1 MRRITA
7 GICLVAGV
15 VSSGISPALGQ
26 DAAPAES
33 ALVVDQSTLPD
44 AIDLKG
50 ARPKADSSVLP
61 PAVDA
66 LPASLEPLV
75 APPSLA
81 LPDAPSQVRVR
92 ELRPL
97 TLEEAIQLAEF
108 NSPQLKAA
116 ASQVDQAKSA
126 LRAAISAWYPTVDL
140 SASAE
145 YFKSYSY
152 RNPDF
157 VSDRV
162 IRNPTVE
169 NTSTSGGGITGL
181 ETSMGEITP
190 LEEITG
196 SDPTTGET
204 SSTTAEE
211 TTGPNT
217 RDGYNERYGRQWRT
231 NVSLQLSWD
240 LINPARVP
248 QIAAARDR
256 FERSGEA
263 YLIALRDLRLEAQT
277 AYFELQRA
285 DEGVR
290 IGQASVKASLVSY
303 RDARARFNAGVNTK
317 LEVLE
322 AETQLARD
330 RNTLTTNLRLQDE
343 QRRNLARVLDLPQD
357 VTPTA
362 ATPARPL
369 GLWEPSLQES
379 IVAAYNY
386 REELDQLILDI
397 SINNSQANASLAAVQ
412 PVLRFVNSTTASR
425 SEGQIGQTSLSEID
439 MGDFTYGWDN
449 STALRANWRLFDG
462 GRARAEYR
470 RFKQAA
476 EQSRFDFANRR
487 NRIRLEV
494 EQSFFGLRAAIQ
506 SIDTTA
512 IEVLSSKESLRLS
525 QLRVQAGVG
534 VQREVVNNQ
543 RDVTQAELKYA
554 RAISDYNTNLARLQ
568 RRSGLDALVACN
580 AVSLPASKPE
590 FEQSLIPIEPTP
602 LKTACP
608 PVATAGSLMNQ
619 NQDSPV
625 QPLW

>member
-1 MRRITA
+1 MRLITA

-15 VSSGISPALGQ
+15 VSSGVPPALSE
-26 DAAPAES
+26 DAVQVDS
-33 ALVVDQSTLPD
+33 ALIDQATLPD
-44 AIDLKG
+44 AIDSKG
-50 ARPKADSSVLP
+50 ARPKADPSVIS

-66 LPASLEPLV
+66 LPPPLLPLA

-81 LPDAPSQVRVR
+81 LPDAPSQVRIH

-97 TLEEAIQLAEF
+97 TLEESLQLAEV

-116 ASQVDQAKSA
+116 ASRVDQAKSG
-126 LRAAISAWYPTVDL
+126 LRAAIAAWYPTVDL
-140 SASAE
+140 SASGLPE

-157 VSDRV
+157 VT
-162 IRNPTVE
+162 N
-169 NTSTSGGGITGL
+169 N
-181 ETSMGEITP
+181 ET
-190 LEEITG
+190 
-196 SDPTTGET
+196 
-204 SSTTAEE
+204 
-211 TTGPNT
+211 
-217 RDGYNERYGRQWRT
+217 YGRQWRV
-231 NVSLQLSWD
+231 NGSLQVSWD

-256 FERSGEA
+256 FERAGDS

-277 AYFELQRA
+277 AYFALQQA

-290 IGQASVKASLVSY
+290 IGQDSVKASLVSY

-317 LEVLE
+317 LDVLE

-330 RNTLTTNLRLQDE
+330 RNILTTNRRDQE
-343 QRRNLARVLDLPQD
+343 TQRRNLARVLGLPQD

-369 GLWEPSLQES
+369 GLWEPTLQES

-386 REELDQLILDI
+386 SEELDQLILDI

-412 PVLRFVNSTTASR
+412 PVVRFVNSTSASR
-425 SEGQIGQTSLSEID
+425 TEGQNGQTSRSDID
-439 MGDFTYGWDN
+439 MGDFTYGVQN
-449 STALRANWRLFDG
+449 STALTASWRLFDG

-470 RFKQAA
+470 RSKQAA
-476 EQSRFDFANRR
+476 EESRLNFARTR
-487 NRIRLEV
+487 DQIRLQV
-494 EQSFFGLRAAIQ
+494 ERNFLGLRAAIQ
-506 SIDTTA
+506 NIDTTA
-512 IEVLSSKESLRLS
+512 TEVLSSQESLRLS

-534 VQREVVNNQ
+534 VQREVVNSQ
-543 RDVTQAELKYA
+543 RDLTQAELKYA
-554 RAISDYNTNLARLQ
+554 RAINDYNTNLVTLQ
-568 RRSGLDALVACN
+568 RRTGLDALIACN
-580 AVSLPASKPE
+580 AVSLTGTKPE
-590 FEQSLIPIEPTP
+590 PEQEPIPIEPTP

-608 PVATAGSLMNQ
+608 SVATASSSVNQ
-619 NQDSPV
+619 TETSPV

>member
-15 VSSGISPALGQ
+15 VSSGVPPALSE
-26 DAAPAES
+26 DAVQAES
-33 ALVVDQSTLPD
+33 ALVDQATLPD

-50 ARPKADSSVLP
+50 ARPKADPSVMT
-61 PAVDA
+61 PAMDA

-81 LPDAPSQVRVR
+81 LPDAPSQVRIH

-97 TLEEAIQLAEF
+97 TLEEAVQLAEF
-108 NSPQLKAA
+108 NSPRLKAA

-126 LRAAISAWYPTVDL
+126 LRAAIAAWYPTVDL
-140 SASAE
+140 SASGLPE

-157 VSDRV
+157 VPDRV
-162 IRNPTVE
+162 VQKPTGQINPA
-169 NTSTSGGGITGL
+169 TG
-181 ETSMGEITP
+181 
-190 LEEITG
+190 EEITR
-196 SDPTTGET
+196 PE
-204 SSTTAEE
+204 
-211 TTGPNT
+211 T
-217 RDGYNERYGRQWRT
+217 RDGYNERYGREWRA
-231 NVSLQLSWD
+231 NVSLQVSWD

-256 FERSGEA
+256 FERAGDA
-263 YLIALRDLRLEAQT
+263 YLIALRDLRLEAQQ
-277 AYFELQRA
+277 AYFDLQQA

-330 RNTLTTNLRLQDE
+330 RNTLTTNLGLQDLR
-343 QRRNLARVLDLPQD
+343 RRNLAASLDLPQD

-412 PVLRFVNSTTASR
+412 PALRFVNSTTASR
-425 SEGQIGQTSLSEID
+425 SEGQSGQTSLSDID
-439 MGDFTYGWDN
+439 MDDFTYGVQN
-449 STALRANWRLFDG
+449 STALTATWRLFDG
-462 GRARAEYR
+462 GRARADYR
-470 RFKQAA
+470 RSKQAA
-476 EQSRFDFANRR
+476 DESRFNFARTR
-487 NRIRLEV
+487 DRIRLEV
-494 EQSFFGLRAAIQ
+494 EESFFGLRSAIQ

-512 IEVLSSKESLRLS
+512 IEVLSSRESLRLS
-525 QLRVQAGVG
+525 NLRVQAGVG

-543 RDVTQAELKYA
+543 RDLTQAELKYA
-554 RAISDYNTNLARLQ
+554 RAIKDYNSSLAQLQ
-568 RRSGLDALVACN
+568 RRTGLDALIACN
-580 AVSLPASKPE
+580 AVSLSGTKQEPDQEP
-590 FEQSLIPIEPTP
+590 IPIEPTP
-602 LKTACP
+602 LKAACP
-608 PVATAGSLMNQ
+608 SVASVGSSVTQ
-619 NQDSPV
+619 TESSPV

>member
-15 VSSGISPALGQ
+15 VTSGVPPALSK
-26 DAAPAES
+26 DAAQAES
-33 ALVVDQSTLPD
+33 ALIDQATLPD

-50 ARPKADSSVLP
+50 ARPKADPSVLA

-66 LPASLEPLV
+66 LPASLESLV

-81 LPDAPSQVRVR
+81 LPDAPSQVRIN

-97 TLEEAIQLAEF
+97 TLEEAIQLAEY
-108 NSPQLKAA
+108 NSPSLKAA

-126 LRAAISAWYPTVDL
+126 LLAAISAWYPTVDL
-140 SASAE
+140 SASGLPG
-145 YFKSYSY
+145 YLRSYSY
-152 RNPDF
+152 QNPDF
-157 VSDRV
+157 VPDRV
-162 IRNPTVE
+162 VQKPT
-169 NTSTSGGGITGL
+169 GQI
-181 ETSMGEITP
+181 
-190 LEEITG
+190 
-196 SDPTTGET
+196 DPTTGEEIT
-204 SSTTAEE
+204 VPE
-211 TTGPNT
+211 T
-217 RDGYNERYGRQWRT
+217 RDGYNERYGREWRA
-231 NVSLQLSWD
+231 NVSLQVSWD

-256 FERSGEA
+256 FERAGDA
-263 YLIALRDLRLEAQT
+263 YLIALRDLRLEAKT

-330 RNTLTTNLRLQDE
+330 RDTLTTNLRLQDQ

-412 PVLRFVNSTTASR
+412 PVLRFVNSTTVSR
-425 SEGQIGQTSLSEID
+425 TEGQSGQTSLSEID

-476 EQSRFDFANRR
+476 EQSRFDFAKQRD
-487 NRIRLEV
+487 RIRLEV
-494 EQSFFGLRAAIQ
+494 EESFFGLRAAIQ

-512 IEVLSSKESLRLS
+512 IEVLSSRESLRLS

-543 RDVTQAELKYA
+543 RDLTQAELKYA
-554 RAISDYNTNLARLQ
+554 QAISDYNTNLARLQ
-568 RRSGLDALVACN
+568 RRTGLDALIACN
-580 AVSLPASKPE
+580 AVSLPATKPE
-590 FEQSLIPIEPTP
+590 LEQPLIPIEPTP

-608 PVATAGSLMNQ
+608 SVATAGPSITQ

>member
-7 GICLVAGV
+7 GICLLAGV
-15 VSSGISPALGQ
+15 VSSGVPPALSE
-26 DAAPAES
+26 DAVQAES
-33 ALVVDQSTLPD
+33 ALIDQATLPD

-50 ARPKADSSVLP
+50 ARPKADPSAMPQAIDS
-61 PAVDA
+61 

-81 LPDAPSQVRVR
+81 LPNGPSQVRIHQ
-92 ELRPL
+92 LRPL

-116 ASQVDQAKSA
+116 ASRVDQAKSA
-126 LRAAISAWYPTVDL
+126 LRAAIASWYPTVDL
-140 SASAE
+140 SASGLPE

-152 RNPDF
+152 QNPDF
-157 VSDRV
+157 APIGANENFSREWRANSSLRV
-162 IRNPTVE
+162 
-169 NTSTSGGGITGL
+169 
-181 ETSMGEITP
+181 
-190 LEEITG
+190 
-196 SDPTTGET
+196 
-204 SSTTAEE
+204 
-211 TTGPNT
+211 
-217 RDGYNERYGRQWRT
+217 
-231 NVSLQLSWD
+231 SWD

-256 FERSGEA
+256 FERTAEA

-277 AYFELQRA
+277 AYFDLQRA

-290 IGQASVKASLVSY
+290 IGQDSVKASLVSY
-303 RDARARFNAGVNTK
+303 RDSRARFNAGVNTK

-330 RNTLTTNLRLQDE
+330 RDTLTTNLRLQGE

-362 ATPARPL
+362 ATPARPM

-379 IVAAYNY
+379 IIAAYNY

-412 PVLRFVNSTTASR
+412 PVLSFVNSTSASR
-425 SEGQIGQTSLSEID
+425 FDGQSGKTSLSEID
-439 MGDFTYGWDN
+439 MGDFTYGVQN
-449 STALRANWRLFDG
+449 STALTASWRLFDG
-462 GRARAEYR
+462 GRAGAEYR
-470 RFKQAA
+470 RSKQAA
-476 EQSRFDFANRR
+476 EQSQFDFANLRDQ
-487 NRIRLEV
+487 IRFEV
-494 EQSFFGLRAAIQ
+494 EQSFLGLRAAIQ

-543 RDVTQAELKYA
+543 RDLTQAELKYA
-554 RAISDYNTNLARLQ
+554 RAINSYNTSLAQLQ
-568 RRSGLDALVACN
+568 RRTSLDALIACN
-580 AVSLPASKPE
+580 AVSLTGTKPE
-590 FEQSLIPIEPTP
+590 PDQEPIPIEPTP

-608 PVATAGSLMNQ
+608 SVITDGSSIDQ
-619 NQDSPV
+619 TESSPV
-625 QPLW
+625 QPL

>member
-15 VSSGISPALGQ
+15 VSSGVPPALSE
-26 DAAPAES
+26 DAVQVDS
-33 ALVVDQSTLPD
+33 ALIDQATLPD
-44 AIDLKG
+44 AIDSKG
-50 ARPKADSSVLP
+50 ARPKADPSVIS

-66 LPASLEPLV
+66 LPPPLLPLA

-81 LPDAPSQVRVR
+81 LPDAPSQVRIH

-97 TLEEAIQLAEF
+97 TLEESLQLAEV

-116 ASQVDQAKSA
+116 ASRVDQAKSG
-126 LRAAISAWYPTVDL
+126 LRAAIAAWYPTVDL
-140 SASAE
+140 SASGLPE

-157 VSDRV
+157 VT
-162 IRNPTVE
+162 N
-169 NTSTSGGGITGL
+169 N
-181 ETSMGEITP
+181 ET
-190 LEEITG
+190 
-196 SDPTTGET
+196 
-204 SSTTAEE
+204 
-211 TTGPNT
+211 
-217 RDGYNERYGRQWRT
+217 YGRQWRV
-231 NVSLQLSWD
+231 NGSLQVSWD

-256 FERSGEA
+256 FERAGDS
-263 YLIALRDLRLEAQT
+263 YLIALRDLRLEVQT
-277 AYFELQRA
+277 AYFALQQA

-290 IGQASVKASLVSY
+290 IGQDSVKASLVSY

-317 LEVLE
+317 LDVLE

-330 RNTLTTNLRLQDE
+330 RNILTTNRRDQE
-343 QRRNLARVLDLPQD
+343 TQRRNLARVLGLPQD

-369 GLWEPSLQES
+369 GLWEPTLQES

-386 REELDQLILDI
+386 SEELDQLILDI

-412 PVLRFVNSTTASR
+412 PVVRFVNSTSASR
-425 SEGQIGQTSLSEID
+425 TEGQNGQTSRSDID
-439 MGDFTYGWDN
+439 MGDFTYGVQN
-449 STALRANWRLFDG
+449 STALTASWRLFDG

-470 RFKQAA
+470 RSKQAA
-476 EQSRFDFANRR
+476 EESRLNFARTR
-487 NRIRLEV
+487 DQIRLQV
-494 EQSFFGLRAAIQ
+494 ERSFLGLRAAIQ
-506 SIDTTA
+506 NIDTTA
-512 IEVLSSKESLRLS
+512 TEVLSSQESLRLS

-534 VQREVVNNQ
+534 VQREVVNSQ
-543 RDVTQAELKYA
+543 RDLTQAELKYA
-554 RAISDYNTNLARLQ
+554 RALNDYNTNLVTLQ
-568 RRSGLDALVACN
+568 RRTGLDALIACN
-580 AVSLPASKPE
+580 AVSLTGTKPE
-590 FEQSLIPIEPTP
+590 PEQEPIPIEPTP

-608 PVATAGSLMNQ
+608 SVATASSSINQ
-619 NQDSPV
+619 TETSPV

>member
-1 MRRITA
+1 MRRFTA
-7 GICLVAGV
+7 GICVLAGV
-15 VSSGISPALGQ
+15 VSSGVPPALGE
-26 DAAPAES
+26 DSVKAES
-33 ALVVDQSTLPD
+33 VLIDQATLPD

-50 ARPKADSSVLP
+50 ARPKADPSTMPQAIDS
-61 PAVDA
+61 

-81 LPDAPSQVRVR
+81 LPNAPSQVRIL

-97 TLEEAIQLAEF
+97 TLEESIQLAEF

-116 ASQVDQAKSA
+116 ASRVDQAKSA
-126 LRAAISAWYPTVDL
+126 LRAAIASWYPTVDF
-140 SASAE
+140 SASGLPE

-152 RNPDF
+152 QNPDF
-157 VSDRV
+157 APIGANENFSREWRANSSLRV
-162 IRNPTVE
+162 
-169 NTSTSGGGITGL
+169 
-181 ETSMGEITP
+181 
-190 LEEITG
+190 
-196 SDPTTGET
+196 
-204 SSTTAEE
+204 
-211 TTGPNT
+211 
-217 RDGYNERYGRQWRT
+217 
-231 NVSLQLSWD
+231 SWD

-256 FERSGEA
+256 FERTAEA

-277 AYFELQRA
+277 AYFDLQRA

-290 IGQASVKASLVSY
+290 IGQDSVKASLVSY
-303 RDARARFNAGVNTK
+303 RDSRARFNAGVNTK

-330 RNTLTTNLRLQDE
+330 RDTLTTNLRLQGE

-362 ATPARPL
+362 ATPARPM

-379 IVAAYNY
+379 IIAAYNY

-412 PVLRFVNSTTASR
+412 PVLSFVNSTSASR
-425 SEGQIGQTSLSEID
+425 FDGQSGKTSLSEID
-439 MGDFTYGWDN
+439 MGDFTYGVQN
-449 STALRANWRLFDG
+449 STALTASWRLFDG
-462 GRARAEYR
+462 GRAGAEYR
-470 RFKQAA
+470 RSKQAA
-476 EQSRFDFANRR
+476 QQSRFDFANLRDQ
-487 NRIRLEV
+487 IRFEV
-494 EQSFFGLRAAIQ
+494 EQSFLGLRAAIQ

-543 RDVTQAELKYA
+543 RDLTQAELKYA
-554 RAISDYNTNLARLQ
+554 RAINDYNTNLALLQ
-568 RRSGLDALVACN
+568 RRTGLDALIACN
-580 AVSLPASKPE
+580 SVPLTGTKPE
-590 FEQSLIPIEPTP
+590 PDQEPIPIEPTP

-608 PVATAGSLMNQ
+608 SVTTDGSSVDQ
-619 NQDSPV
+619 TESSPF
-625 QPLW
+625 QPLS

>member
-33 ALVVDQSTLPD
+33 ALVDQSTLPD

-50 ARPKADSSVLP
+50 ARPKADSSVLAP
-61 PAVDA
+61 VVDA
-66 LPASLEPLV
+66 LPASLEPLA

-81 LPDAPSQVRVR
+81 LPDAPSQVRIR

-97 TLEEAIQLAEF
+97 TLEEAIRLAEF

-116 ASQVDQAKSA
+116 ASRVDQAKSS
-126 LRAAISAWYPTVDL
+126 LRAAIAAWYPTVNL
-140 SASAE
+140 SASGLPE

-157 VSDRV
+157 VPDRV
-162 IRNPTVE
+162 VQKPTGQI
-169 NTSTSGGGITGL
+169 N
-181 ETSMGEITP
+181 
-190 LEEITG
+190 
-196 SDPTTGET
+196 PTTGEEIT
-204 SSTTAEE
+204 RPE
-211 TTGPNT
+211 T
-217 RDGYNERYGRQWRT
+217 RDGYNERYGREWRA
-231 NVSLQLSWD
+231 NVSLSVSWD

-256 FERSGEA
+256 FERAGDS
-263 YLIALRDLRLEAQT
+263 YLIALRDLRLEAAT
-277 AYFELQRA
+277 SYFNLQEA

-290 IGQASVKASLVSY
+290 IGQAGVKASLVSL

-330 RNTLTTNLRLQDE
+330 RNTLTSNLAKQDV
-343 QRRNLARVLDLPQD
+343 QRRDLSRLLDLPQD
-357 VTPTA
+357 ITPTA

-369 GLWEPSLQES
+369 GLWEPTLQES

-412 PVLRFVNSTTASR
+412 PVLSFVNSTSASR
-425 SEGQIGQTSLSEID
+425 TEGQSGQTSISDID
-439 MGDFTYGWDN
+439 MGDFTYGVQN
-449 STALRANWRLFDG
+449 STALRASWRLFDG

-470 RFKQAA
+470 RSKQAA
-476 EQSRFDFANRR
+476 EQSRFDFANQRDQ
-487 NRIRLEV
+487 IRFGV
-494 EQSFFGLRAAIQ
+494 EQSFFGLRSAVQ
-506 SIDTTA
+506 SIDTTSS
-512 IEVLSSKESLRLS
+512 EVLSSRESLRLS

-543 RDVTQAELKYA
+543 RDLTQAELKYA
-554 RAISDYNTNLARLQ
+554 SAIRQYNTYLAQLQ
-568 RRSGLDALVACN
+568 RRTGLDALVACN
-580 AVSLPASKPE
+580 AVTLPAIKADPD
-590 FEQSLIPIEPTP
+590 QQPIPIEPTP
-602 LKTACP
+602 LKSACP
-608 PVATAGSLMNQ
+608 SVATASSSMNQ
-619 NQDSPV
+619 NQDSLV